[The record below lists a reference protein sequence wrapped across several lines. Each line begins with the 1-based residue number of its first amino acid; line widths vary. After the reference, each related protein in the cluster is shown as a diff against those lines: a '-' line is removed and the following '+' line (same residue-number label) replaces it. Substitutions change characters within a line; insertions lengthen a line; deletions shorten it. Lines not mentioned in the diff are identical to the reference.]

1 MPRKKY
7 FHKRER
13 LEVTP
18 LVSRV
23 IKAVLFWGGGI
34 SLAVCLAYFS
44 TVSIFL
50 KTKMNGTSMAPTI
63 ENGKVMILNKVAYL
77 FLEPK
82 RFDVIVYKQSNKEHS
97 YYEVKRVIGLPGEKV
112 LIKDGEVFIDNE
124 RLDETIGVVKSTNGG
139 LAEEGVVLAENE
151 YFVLGD
157 NREESEDSRFAG
169 IGNILKSE
177 IVGKAVFVEKPFTLV
192 DSLNRIKKK

>member
-44 TVSIFL
+44 AVSIFL